1 MNWTCHRAVPAS
13 KKAVATAVTTACA
26 TAQLGNNGNFQR
38 LRIGIGHP
46 GSAAQVT
53 NYVLGK
59 PSVEDR
65 ISIEACI
72 SEALRCLPDA
82 VQGNWG
88 KAMNALHS
96 YKQG

>member
-1 MNWTCHRAVPAS
+1 MRDS
-13 KKAVATAVTTACA
+13 I
-26 TAQLGNNGNFQR
+26 AQLGNNSNFQR

-59 PSVEDR
+59 PSADDR
-65 ISIEACI
+65 VSIDACI
-72 SEALRCLPDA
+72 EEAIRCLPDA
-82 VQGNWG
+82 IKGDMA
-88 KAMNALHS
+88 KAMNQLHS